1 MRRLSLAPAMQRPP
15 KARKPVDKHA
25 AIHAAARRA
34 TLPRPAPRLYGFRV
48 AIPMHVAV
56 QRGEIVEGAY
66 EDGPVGG
73 GVLRRQLALDA
84 GGFP

>member
-1 MRRLSLAPAMQRPP
+1 
-15 KARKPVDKHA
+15 
-25 AIHAAARRA
+25 
-34 TLPRPAPRLYGFRV
+34 
-48 AIPMHVAV
+48 MHVAV